1 MRTVIFFQS
10 SFSSVIRR
18 VADGVRR
25 FADRAGWQL
34 HIVLYANATEREDDS
49 LGNLRGP
56 DTLRELLEQR
66 RPDGCIVV
74 WSPVW
79 PELARSMAGVPCVSI
94 DNPEAAASVCLDHGA
109 IGRAAAAELL
119 RLKPASCAFLSLQRP
134 AYWCAERTAAFAAA
148 MREGGLEAVDLG
160 GAGDSV
166 NVIPKRL
173 IASLAGLPKP
183 CGVFGANDLVA
194 RRVIDAASAAGL
206 AVPHDVAVVGCDD
219 DETVC
224 ERPTTT
230 LSSVRPDFDEMG
242 FAAGG
247 LLARL
252 MAGGR
257 NASAGNASVT
267 RVRVGN
273 PEVVR
278 RLSSRWLL
286 WHDPLV
292 EAVLED
298 IRLRFA
304 EPVTAASLA
313 AGHGISLRT
322 LERRFL
328 RVKGRTIGRE
338 IEEVRF
344 HAALRMLAGPV
355 RRRLDAVANFCGYS
369 SDSALHK
376 AFRARLGTTP
386 GKWRKAH

>member
-79 PELARSMAGVPCVSI
+79 PDLARSMAGVPCVSI

-194 RRVIDAASAAGL
+194 MPRRRPDSPYRTMSPSWAAMTTKPSANALLRRCRASAPTLMKWVLPPADFWRGSWQAEGTLQL
-206 AVPHDVAVVGCDD
+206 ATP
-219 DETVC
+219 
-224 ERPTTT
+224 P
-230 LSSVRPDFDEMG
+230 S
-242 FAAGG
+242 
-247 LLARL
+247 
-252 MAGGR
+252 
-257 NASAGNASVT
+257 
-267 RVRVGN
+267 
-273 PEVVR
+273 
-278 RLSSRWLL
+278 
-286 WHDPLV
+286 
-292 EAVLED
+292 
-298 IRLRFA
+298 
-304 EPVTAASLA
+304 
-313 AGHGISLRT
+313 
-322 LERRFL
+322 
-328 RVKGRTIGRE
+328 
-338 IEEVRF
+338 
-344 HAALRMLAGPV
+344 HA
-355 RRRLDAVANFCGYS
+355 CG
-369 SDSALHK
+369 
-376 AFRARLGTTP
+376 
-386 GKWRKAH
+386 

>member
-79 PELARSMAGVPCVSI
+79 PDLARSMAGVPCVSI

-183 CGVFGANDLVA
+183 CGIFGANDLVA

-224 ERPTTT
+224 ERPATT

-252 MAGGR
+252 MAR
-257 NASAGNASVT
+257 EMPASAGHVSNT
-267 RVRVGN
+267 HVRVGN

-292 EAVLED
+292 EAVLEE

-344 HAALRMLAGPV
+344 HAALRLLAGPV
-355 RRRLDAVANFCGYS
+355 RRRLDAVANFCGYAT
-369 SDSALHK
+369 DSALHK

>member
-66 RPDGCIVV
+66 QPDGCIVV

-79 PELARSMAGVPCVSI
+79 PDLARSLVDVPCVSI
-94 DNPEAAASVCLDHGA
+94 DNPEAPASICLDHGA
-109 IGRAAAAELL
+109 IGRAAADELL

-134 AYWCAERTAAFAAA
+134 AYWCAERMAAFAAA

-160 GAGDSV
+160 GVGDSV

-194 RRVIDAASAAGL
+194 RRVVDAATAAGL
-206 AVPHDVAVVGCDD
+206 VVPHDVAVVGCDD

-224 ERPTTT
+224 ERPATT
-230 LSSVRPDFDEMG
+230 LSSVRPDFDGMG

-257 NASAGNASVT
+257 GASTNHVSAT
-267 RVRVGN
+267 HVRVGN

-313 AGHGISLRT
+313 AGRGISLRT

-344 HAALRMLAGPV
+344 HAAMRMLAEPV
-355 RRRLDAVANFCGYS
+355 RRRLDAVANFCGYAT
-369 SDSALHK
+369 DSALHK
-376 AFRARLGTTP
+376 AFRTRLGTTP